1 MSTATINTRIDS
13 NLKHQAEAIFSEIGL
28 STSQAIRLF
37 YKQTVHEKGLPFQ
50 PVYNLPPETLE
61 AIREDQEDRLT
72 EVSLD
77 ELRALFHEKD

>member
-37 YKQTVHEKGLPFQ
+37 YKQTVQSGALPFQ
-50 PVYNLPPETLE
+50 PDYNLPRETLE
-61 AIREDQEDRLT
+61 AMREAEEGKLT
-72 EVSLD
+72 KITMD
-77 ELRALFHEKD
+77 GLRAMFHADD